1 MNIKDVLKKRFQ
13 YMGKSPFF
21 YKEPLNLET
30 GEGVWL
36 YDKAGK
42 KYLDAYNNVPVVG
55 HCHPK
60 IVSSLKEQASK
71 LNTHSRYLSEVV
83 IDYSQKL
90 TSLHPKELSTLQMA
104 CSGTEAVEIAITM
117 ARIYTGGVGII
128 CSNATYHGNSHEI
141 SRMSVGPFEPEFR
154 RVPYPQYFRPI
165 QKNLTE
171 EELCNLYLDEVR
183 QEIKGFKEDGIKFAG
198 LIFCSIFANEGLPDV
213 PKKYLTEV
221 SKIVREAGGVVI
233 FDEVQAGFGRTGRWW
248 GYQMTDTT
256 PDIAVMGKPM
266 GAGLPVSGVVARK
279 EIAEEFHEK
288 SHYFNTTAGT
298 PLQAAV
304 GTTVI
309 EIIEEEGLIENAYET
324 GGYMKKGLL
333 NLKDYYPSMGDVR
346 GHGLFLGVDMIKNLD
361 DLEPDKEGAVAVV
374 EKMKE
379 KGFLISYDGQ
389 FENVLKIRPPLVF
402 KTSHAEL
409 FLTGLE
415 ETLKEVS

>member
-1 MNIKDVLKKRFQ
+1 
-13 YMGKSPFF
+13 MGKSPFF

-60 IVSSLKEQASK
+60 IVSSLQEQASK

-309 EIIEEEGLIENAYET
+309 EIIEEEGLIENANET
-324 GGYMKKGLL
+324 GGYMKKEFL

>member
-1 MNIKDVLKKRFQ
+1 LNIKDALKKRFQ

-36 YDKAGK
+36 YDKSGK

-60 IVSSLKEQASK
+60 IVSSLQEQASK
-71 LNTHSRYLSEVV
+71 LNTHSRYLSEIV

-90 TSLHPKELSTLQMA
+90 TSLHSEELSTLQMA
-104 CSGTEAVEIAITM
+104 CSGTEAVEVAITM

-171 EELCNLYLDEVR
+171 DELCNLYLDEVR

-221 SKIVREAGGVVI
+221 SKIVREARGVVI

-266 GAGLPVSGVVARK
+266 GAGLPVSGAVARK
-279 EIAEEFHEK
+279 EIAEEFHQK

-304 GTTVI
+304 GKTVI
-309 EIIEEEGLIENAYET
+309 EIIEEEGLIENANKT
-324 GGYMKKGLL
+324 GGYMKKELL
-333 NLKDYYPSMGDVR
+333 NLKDRYPSMGDIR

-415 ETLKEVS
+415 ETLKEVG